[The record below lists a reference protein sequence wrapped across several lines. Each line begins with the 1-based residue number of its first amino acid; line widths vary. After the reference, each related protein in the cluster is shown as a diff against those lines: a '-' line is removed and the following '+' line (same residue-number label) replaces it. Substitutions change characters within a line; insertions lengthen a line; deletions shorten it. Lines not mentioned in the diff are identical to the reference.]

1 MDAWLS
7 TPYPPAGGKSWIKGL
22 RDLAAEGYTTGVGQ
36 SGAKWGEEEPDP
48 MFLGEY
54 QHNVDGKGRIAIPA
68 RFRGKIEGGAVLT
81 RGVEACLYVYPLAVW
96 EEKARALDAAIV
108 DPRKRR
114 QVERRFFGMA
124 YECELD
130 AQGRIVIPSA
140 FRAYAGLPAN
150 GNGAGNGHGIGNGNS
165 GNGNGSGGEAMVI
178 GARERFEI
186 WSPERWQAYL
196 AETQDDDLSALP

>member
-1 MDAWLS
+1 
-7 TPYPPAGGKSWIKGL
+7 
-22 RDLAAEGYTTGVGQ
+22 
-36 SGAKWGEEEPDP
+36 

-54 QHNVDGKGRIAIPA
+54 QHSVDGKGRIAIPA
-68 RFRGKIEGGAVLT
+68 RFRAKIEGGAVLT
-81 RGVEACLYVYPLAVW
+81 RGVEACLYIYPLEVW

-130 AQGRIVIPSA
+130 AQGRIIIPIA
-140 FRAYAGLPAN
+140 FRAYAGLPT
-150 GNGAGNGHGIGNGNS
+150 NGAGNGHG
-165 GNGNGSGGEAMVI
+165 NGNGASGSNGTGEAMVI

-196 AETQDDDLSALP
+196 AETEDDDLSALPLPF